1 MTTRVLSFLAVM
13 AVLPLAT
20 SFAPL
25 AVPSKAPAQR
35 RCPLPALRMGAVGDI
50 LGVTTKLMPAANK
63 VEIAGGAPLTST
75 GANAETMMHWEKY
88 RLAKGATGKA
98 TGLGSSSSSTVRP
111 AAADSCQKRCRG
123 NNFLI
128 LRGW

>member
-35 RCPLPALRMGAVGDI
+35 RCPLPALRMGVVGDI

-88 RLAKGATGKA
+88 RLAFIIRLAKGATGKA
-98 TGLGSSSSSTVRP
+98 TVAEFR
-111 AAADSCQKRCRG
+111 QER
-123 NNFLI
+123 
-128 LRGW
+128 

>member
-1 MTTRVLSFLAVM
+1 MTTRALSFLAFM

-35 RCPLPALRMGAVGDI
+35 SCPMPALRMGVVGDI

-63 VEIAGGAPLTST
+63 VEIAGGAPFTST
-75 GANAETMMHWEKY
+75 GANAETMKHWEKY
-88 RLAKGATGKA
+88 RPAKGAKGKA
-98 TGLGSSSSSTVRP
+98 TVAEFRQEREAARL
-111 AAADSCQKRCRG
+111 AAAAGAGSWVG
-123 NNFLI
+123 W
-128 LRGW
+128 LR

>member
-1 MTTRVLSFLAVM
+1 M

-35 RCPLPALRMGAVGDI
+35 RCPLPAVLMGVVGDI

-63 VEIAGGAPLTST
+63 VEIVGGAPLTST
-75 GANAETMMHWEKY
+75 GANAETMMHWD
-88 RLAKGATGKA
+88 L
-98 TGLGSSSSSTVRP
+98 VRVSIMAMLLVP
-111 AAADSCQKRCRG
+111 MIIVAMLLVPVS
-123 NNFLI
+123 
-128 LRGW
+128 